1 MKSQGSENLFCE
13 FSDAIVPYL
22 YGEASVSECER
33 FESHVADCSA
43 CTDELAE
50 LSFAR
55 YSVFEWQQEEF
66 STMPTPE
73 FVIPF
78 DLKTVE
84 STGFL
89 TGLRELIAFNWAT
102 AIGACAVLTVVAG
115 LGFVAVNYYGNSGSE
130 LAGIDEANQN
140 ISIERPA
147 SSPVVPVTEQKVEVV
162 STAAKTD
169 SEPSVVPAK
178 ASTID
183 HRPKRLTMSRNK
195 VPRLVN
201 TEAVRAPQRQDRGT
215 PSLTA
220 GTDEDDRSL
229 RLTDLFDSVDTR
241 L

>member
-1 MKSQGSENLFCE
+1 MRSEESVNLMCE
-13 FSDAIVPYL
+13 FSEVIVPYL
-22 YGEASVSECER
+22 YGEASASECER

-43 CTDELAE
+43 CTDEFAE

-55 YSVFEWQQEEF
+55 FSVFEWQKEEF
-66 STMPTPE
+66 ASMPTPE
-73 FVIPF
+73 FVIPY
-78 DLKTVE
+78 DLKAAE

-115 LGFVAVNYYGNSGSE
+115 LGFVAVNYFGNSGSE
-130 LAGIDEANQN
+130 LAGIDEANKN
-140 ISIERPA
+140 ISIAKPA
-147 SSPVVPVTEQKVEVV
+147 SSPLVPVTNQKVEVV
-162 STAAKTD
+162 STDAKPD
-169 SEPSVVPAK
+169 LQRSVVPAK

-183 HRPKRLTMSRNK
+183 HRPKRLTMSNNK

-201 TEAVRAPQRQDRGT
+201 TEAVKAPQPQDRRT
-215 PSLTA
+215 PSLTV